1 MREGI
6 MADFDT
12 DVVIIG
18 AGHNGLTC
26 AAYLARGGL
35 SVLVLERR
43 DVVGG
48 ACVTEEIDPVRAP
61 GARVSTCS
69 YIASMLRPEVI
80 RDLDLPAH
88 GLRMQP
94 CEPGVQAAFEDGDLI
109 AWWSDSTRLSAE
121 LARVSPP
128 DVERFQRMD
137 AELKA
142 LARYFEPFFLESPP
156 DVDAHGW
163 ARIRELMRVGRRWR
177 GMRSDDMARV
187 VSLFTG
193 SLGEYLDRRLDSDQI
208 KRLVRAT
215 SVYGKPGGP
224 LGGGCA
230 IGLLFHLLTG
240 GPEAQQ
246 GFYGHV
252 MGGMGAITQA
262 MSAAC
267 RKLGVEIRTSSNVA
281 HVRMRNGRAT
291 GVVLDDGAEI
301 DARAVVSN
309 ADPKRTF
316 LTLVEREALDDEF
329 RRAVEGIRMEG
340 PAAKV
345 NFVLSEE
352 PQLRGMPAD
361 ADSARRAL
369 YTLVPTFEE
378 AQRGYDAAR
387 RGELPDDLW
396 VDCVIPSNVD
406 PSLAPRGLHVLT
418 TFVQYVPYRL
428 RGTTWDAQRDT
439 LGDRVLARIE
449 RYAPNVPR
457 AVVARDVLT
466 PLDLERRFG
475 LTEGNIFHG
484 DPGLEQLF
492 FMRPLPGW
500 AHYRTPIDGLY
511 RCGAG
516 THPGGGVTGA
526 PGHNAARV
534 VLDDRSA
541 RRW

>member
-1 MREGI
+1 VKRYDI
-6 MADFDT
+6 
-12 DVVIIG
+12 VLVG

-43 DVVGG
+43 EVVGG
-48 ACVTEEIDPVRAP
+48 ACVTEEIDSRRAP

-80 RDLDLPAH
+80 RDLELASH

-94 CEPGVQAAFEDGDLI
+94 CEPGVQAAFEDGDVI
-109 AWWSDSTRLSAE
+109 AWWSDPARLRAE
-121 LARVSPP
+121 LMRVAP
-128 DVERFQRMD
+128 DDVPRFERMD

-142 LARYFEPFFLESPP
+142 LARYLEPFFLEPPP
-156 DVDAHGW
+156 DADARGW
-163 ARIRELMRVGRRWR
+163 ARIRELMRVGGRWR
-177 GMRSDDMARV
+177 GMRGAEASRMI
-187 VSLFTG
+187 SLLTG
-193 SLGEYLDRRLDSDQI
+193 SLGDYLDRRIDSPKI
-208 KRLVRAT
+208 KRLVLAN
-215 SVYGKPGGP
+215 SLYGKHGGP
-224 LGGGCA
+224 YQPGTA
-230 IGLLFHLLTG
+230 VGLLFHLLTG
-240 GPEAQQ
+240 GSEAQQ

-262 MSAAC
+262 MAAAC
-267 RKLGVEIRTSSNVA
+267 RKLGVEIRMGAAVA
-281 HVRMRNGRAT
+281 RVRTTNGRAT
-291 GVVLDDGAEI
+291 GVVLEDGSEI
-301 DARAVVSN
+301 AARAVVSN

-316 LTLVEREALDDEF
+316 LTLVEPSSLDGDF
-329 RRAVEGIRMEG
+329 RRAVEGIRMDG

-352 PQLRGMPAD
+352 PALTGMPKD
-361 ADSARRAL
+361 ANPARRSL
-369 YTLVPTFEE
+369 YTLIPTFEQAE
-378 AQRGYDAAR
+378 RSYEAAR
-387 RGELPDDLW
+387 RGELPEDLW

-406 PSLAPRGLHVLT
+406 PSLAPPGQHVLT

-428 RGTTWDAQRDT
+428 AAEGGWDAHRET
-439 LGDRVLARIE
+439 LGDRVLAQVA

-457 AVVARDVLT
+457 AVIARDVLT

-484 DPGLEQLF
+484 DPSLEQMF
-492 FMRPLPGW
+492 FMRPIPGW

-511 RCGAG
+511 LCGAG

-526 PGHNAARV
+526 PGHNAAHAI
-534 VLDDRSA
+534 LADRRA